1 MGFSPCGDI
10 ITWFQNEVS
19 MVRVRLSRGGGKKRP
34 YYHIVV
40 VDQKSKRDGKC
51 IERIGSYDPNLENEK
66 RITLKQDRLEYWL
79 NQGAQMSD
87 RVKLLHKYALDPDNL
102 EKRHKI
108 KTQILEKNRIKKQ
121 KAKESEEAPAEAKAE
136 EAPAEAKAEETPT
149 EEALTEEAPAEAK
162 AEETPTEEAPA
173 EAKAEEAPADDAKAE
188 EVTVDAANADEADAQ
203 KEKS

>member
-1 MGFSPCGDI
+1 
-10 ITWFQNEVS
+10 

-87 RVKLLHKYALDPDNL
+87 RVKLLHKYSLDPDNL
-102 EKRHKI
+102 EKRSKI
-108 KTQILEKNRIKKQ
+108 KSELLEKNRIKKQ
-121 KAKESEEAPAEAKAE
+121 KAKESEEAPAEEVKAE
-136 EAPAEAKAEETPT
+136 EAPAE
-149 EEALTEEAPAEAK
+149 
-162 AEETPTEEAPA
+162 
-173 EAKAEEAPADDAKAE
+173 EAKAEEAS
-188 EVTVDAANADEADAQ
+188 TQ
-203 KEKS
+203 KEKT

>member
-1 MGFSPCGDI
+1 
-10 ITWFQNEVS
+10 

-87 RVKLLHKYALDPDNL
+87 RVKLLQKYSLDPDNL
-102 EKRHKI
+102 EKRAKI
-108 KTQILEKNRIKKQ
+108 KSDLLEKNRIKKQ
-121 KAKESEEAPAEAKAE
+121 KAIESEKPPAEEAKAE
-136 EAPAEAKAEETPT
+136 EAPAE
-149 EEALTEEAPAEAK
+149 
-162 AEETPTEEAPA
+162 
-173 EAKAEEAPADDAKAE
+173 EAKAEEAPAE
-188 EVTVDAANADEADAQ
+188 EVSTQ
-203 KEKS
+203 KEKT

>member
-1 MGFSPCGDI
+1 
-10 ITWFQNEVS
+10 

-51 IERIGSYDPNLENEK
+51 IERIGSYDPNLESEK

-87 RVKLLHKYALDPDNL
+87 RVKLLQKYSLDPDNL
-102 EKRHKI
+102 EKRLKV
-108 KTQILEKNRIKKQ
+108 KTKLLEKNKAKKL
-121 KAKESEEAPAEAKAE
+121 KAKESLEASDEKANAEDVKTEEAPAEDEPANEAKAE
-136 EAPAEAKAEETPT
+136 EAPTKEEKAEEAPTKEAKAEESP
-149 EEALTEEAPAEAK
+149 
-162 AEETPTEEAPA
+162 
-173 EAKAEEAPADDAKAE
+173 
-188 EVTVDAANADEADAQ
+188 VDAANADEADTQ

>member
-1 MGFSPCGDI
+1 
-10 ITWFQNEVS
+10 

-87 RVKLLHKYALDPDNL
+87 RVKLLQKYSLDPDNL
-102 EKRHKI
+102 EKRSKI
-108 KTQILEKNRIKKQ
+108 KSELLEKNRIKKQ
-121 KAKESEEAPAEAKAE
+121 KAKESAEAPAEEVKAEEVKAE
-136 EAPAEAKAEETPT
+136 EAPAEEV
-149 EEALTEEAPAEAK
+149 
-162 AEETPTEEAPA
+162 
-173 EAKAEEAPADDAKAE
+173 KAEEAPAE
-188 EVTVDAANADEADAQ
+188 EASTQ
-203 KEKS
+203 KEKT